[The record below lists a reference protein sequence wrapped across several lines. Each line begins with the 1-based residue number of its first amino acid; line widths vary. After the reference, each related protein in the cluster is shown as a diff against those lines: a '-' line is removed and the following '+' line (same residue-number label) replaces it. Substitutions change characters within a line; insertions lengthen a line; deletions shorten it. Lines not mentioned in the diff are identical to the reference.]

1 MRKWFLKSFGLLFIV
16 WITMNAG
23 FAQQQKMSDAQKKKE
38 KVERSYKKAYAKA
51 RKKTIKH
58 RREIQTDETR
68 QRMDEAD
75 KRARAYNKKNDPG
88 FLERYFKTKKPRKNK
103 KY

>member
-1 MRKWFLKSFGLLFIV
+1 MKNRLTKLIILLFV
-16 WITMNAG
+16 VLFTMNSV
-23 FAQQQKMSDAQKKKE
+23 FAQQQKASEAQKKKE

-58 RREIQTDETR
+58 RRDIQTEETR

-75 KRARAYNKKNDPG
+75 KRAKAYNKRNDPG
-88 FLERYFKTKKPRKNK
+88 FLERYFKRKRPPKK
-103 KY
+103 